1 MHRIRAN
8 YNDPLYYMR
17 NQILWVPVKTVSL
30 VMFVGKIAVLPL
42 MAARVTP
49 FLLSRSA
56 FVESNISLTIA
67 GFSYHD
73 LLLFLTHCFQ
83 GLAFYK
89 FEKDCLLLLDH
100 T

>member
-1 MHRIRAN
+1 M
-8 YNDPLYYMR
+8 
-17 NQILWVPVKTVSL
+17 LWVQVKTVSL
-30 VMFVGKIAVLPL
+30 VLFVDKIAVLHVMTIRL
-42 MAARVTP
+42 TP
-49 FLLSRSA
+49 FLLCRSA